1 MIRKLLLVS
10 LLLGSSAAVAAPPA
24 KFLNN
29 AIQGDNSEIHLGHLI
44 SQHGSSQDV
53 RSFGDTLVSDHTQ
66 ARTQAAGVASQLG
79 VHATDS
85 IAPDARREYAK
96 LQHMHG
102 AAFDREARRFM
113 IHAHQMAIMAFEA
126 QAHGSDKATAELA
139 RSQLPKFR
147 EHLHMAQSLHE

>member
-10 LLLGSSAAVAAPPA
+10 LLLGSSAAIAAPPA
-24 KFLNN
+24 KFLND

-85 IAPDARREYAK
+85 IAPEARREYAK

-102 AAFDREARRFM
+102 AAFDREVKRYM
-113 IHAHQMAIMAFEA
+113 IHDHHMDIAAFEA
-126 QAHGSDKATAELA
+126 QAHGSNKPTADLA
-139 RSQLPKFR
+139 RSQLPTLRK
-147 EHLHMAQSLHE
+147 HLHIAQSLAG